1 MKRIFLLALT
11 GGVILFIQPVFSQTT
26 SMDSVSYSLGLILAK
41 NMKSQG
47 VSEIDVKSMSQAI
60 SDVFEGKEL
69 AIQPAE
75 AQAKVQSYFQTLEA
89 KKAEA
94 ATREAQ
100 DFLAQNKQREE
111 VKETESGLQYEVLE
125 AGNSGEK
132 PTTASKVTVHYE
144 GRLMDGKIF
153 DSSYERGKPA
163 TFGLTQVISGW
174 TEGLQLMDV
183 GSKFRFYIP
192 YDLAYGA
199 QGRPPQIPPYSM
211 LIFDVELVAIQ

>member
-1 MKRIFLLALT
+1 MKRIFIPALAGGLT
-11 GGVILFIQPVFSQTT
+11 LFFQPAFSQTT

-47 VSEIDVKSMSQAI
+47 VSEIDVNSMSQAI

-75 AQAKVQSYFQTLEA
+75 AQAKVQSYFQALEA

-100 DFLAQNKQREE
+100 EFLAQNKEREE

-132 PTTASKVTVHYE
+132 PTTSNKVTVHYE
-144 GRLMDGKIF
+144 GRLMDGSVF
-153 DSSYERGKPA
+153 DSSYKRGEPA
-163 TFGLTQVISGW
+163 TFGLAQVIAGW

>member
-1 MKRIFLLALT
+1 
-11 GGVILFIQPVFSQTT
+11 
-26 SMDSVSYSLGLILAK
+26 MDSVSYSLGLILAK
-41 NMKSQG
+41 NIQSQG
-47 VSEIDVKSMSQAI
+47 VSEIDVTSMSQAI
-60 SDVFEGKEL
+60 SDVFEGNEL

-75 AQAKVQSYFQTLEA
+75 AQAKVQSYFQALEA

-94 ATREAQ
+94 ATQDAQ
-100 DFLAQNKQREE
+100 DFLAKNKQREE
-111 VKETESGLQYEVLE
+111 VKETESGLQYEVLQPGK
-125 AGNSGEK
+125 AGEK
-132 PTTASKVTVHYE
+132 PTPGDRVTVHYE
-144 GRLMDGKIF
+144 GRLMDGNVF

-183 GSKFRFYIP
+183 GSKYRLYIP

-211 LIFDVELVAIQ
+211 LIFEVELLGIE